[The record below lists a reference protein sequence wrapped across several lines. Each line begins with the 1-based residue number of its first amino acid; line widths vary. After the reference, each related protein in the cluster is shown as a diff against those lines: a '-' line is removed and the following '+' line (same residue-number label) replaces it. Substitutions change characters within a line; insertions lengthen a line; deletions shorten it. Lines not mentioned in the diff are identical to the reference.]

1 MSSTYL
7 ILIGISLLGFLWGLY
22 GKAIAVKKASMR
34 KSNFYTYVTVI
45 SLILMFTFVIIYRI
59 TL

>member
-7 ILIGISLLGFLWGLY
+7 ILIGISLFGFLWGLY
-22 GKAIAVKKASMR
+22 GKAIAVKKGSIR
-34 KSNFYTYVTVI
+34 KSEFYKYVTVI
-45 SLILMFTFVIIYRI
+45 SLILMFTFVIVYRL